1 MNKKQ
6 KKKGNIGKTI
16 SLILCAIIAF
26 MVTLCFS
33 DSVAAATYRFP
44 EYVPINGKL
53 YRLTIRGKNVTDD
66 MLRNATSDN
75 VEHDCMLLV
84 EGTLDCQKGYNVS
97 FENVAKNGI
106 LRNDGTLVVCPDD
119 EPRVKL
125 NDIQTSEK
133 MERLGNGLV
142 KVSFQFDTNLLYMRK
157 LNKIT
162 SSSAVD
168 YDLSGKPG
176 TYTPFYGNE
185 FYINEGEDF
194 YVEFYVKEGVDS
206 PCAGVSVGYVRDFDA
221 NYRVN
226 PVLNYTDDNGNNIC
240 QQLKKTCTGDDKN
253 QSCDTVTTGKVPY
266 CFKDYV
272 GVGENYPTRNQI
284 LAQIQ
289 DLNNYKDLFNLKT
302 SQTGGTNLTCSFLD
316 PSVSTNTSSTTGKT
330 QDNYHTFTTRSIL
343 PSTQKNTYY
352 QAVCDE
358 TMEIWYD
365 DPKAVYAGGG
375 FLYNTKVKI
384 TRTCHPEQIK
394 SITKKPKCTYEPSC
408 WGKLHQGD
416 KAAGPNEEFDQC
428 ITTCDGGKYT
438 QSCINSCYEQV
449 YTTPAKS
456 ATYTGQ
462 DNGLISYNSKYNRGI
477 TFIDN
482 FVGYFV
488 DEPNCV
494 VGKTKLSNGKV
505 LSSCKVLETNAGC
518 YGTRAWCYLEHGT
531 QVGFANVCNDTE
543 RCYEVYS
550 SAPGDGCSENPEK
563 DYYDEVMAARNELE
577 RINAE
582 LTTENGVNASYEE
595 EFAKTGVYDDYYK
608 KQQDL
613 DPNVET
619 KLTVSPPASNGTIVI
634 GDTNQDQP
642 LVDSTVR
649 NYPNN
654 YYTSVREQTIHLTQ
668 AYISKQTNQDNTI
681 GSIYRSDTL
690 DCARGDKNDELC
702 LNYYNGGY
710 KYYTN
715 LGAPQVNSWLA
726 WPAYY
731 DNYSGDY
738 SINGYKKN
746 INVNLYDYGTWGQW
760 DFNINCMYGLY
771 NNFIID
777 DDPNGSDPNGG
788 GPNGGGPNGGNGLS
802 NCDPSKDICSGG
814 VQYIYREINLDD
826 AFPNDRNPRWNWT
839 GTLSAVSENNHRLYS
854 GAALPLDRSYLQYNI
869 DPIALTKYIEGNG
882 YDIYDVSS
890 DSSEV
895 DYEFTLTGKNIL
907 NIRKYNDSIEDI
919 NQDGQGNYLDYD
931 QSCFRKTVDGQ
942 DRTICTSNFL
952 DDENYITYS
961 TSGFDATT
969 RKNIAICNNTKN
981 QECFDVSSEN

>member
-1 MNKKQ
+1 MNKRQ

-16 SLILCAIIAF
+16 SLILCAIVTF

-33 DSVAAATYRFP
+33 DSVDAVTYKFP
-44 EYVPINGKL
+44 TYVSVNGHL
-53 YRLTIRGKNVTDD
+53 YRVVTRGANITDD
-66 MLRNATSDN
+66 MLRNVTLDN
-75 VEHDCMLLV
+75 VEYSCMLLK
-84 EGTLDCQKGYNVS
+84 EGTFDCQKGYNIKL
-97 FENVAKNGI
+97 ENVGKNGKLEANNVFTI
-106 LRNDGTLVVCPDD
+106 CPEA
-119 EPRVKL
+119 EPSI
-125 NDIQTSEK
+125 NFNAIQNSEK
-133 MERLGNGLV
+133 MERLGNGQV
-142 KVSFQFDTNLLYMRK
+142 RVSFQFDTNLLYMRK
-157 LNKIT
+157 LNRFT
-162 SSSAVD
+162 AYVNGSTTND
-168 YDLSGKPG
+168 YDISGNPG
-176 TYTPFYGNE
+176 TYTPIYSNE
-185 FYINEGEDF
+185 FYIKEGDDF
-194 YVEFYVKEGVDS
+194 YVEFYVKESSTS

-221 NYRVN
+221 NYRAN

-253 QSCDTVTTGKVPY
+253 QSCDTVTIGKVPY

-272 GVGENYPTRNQI
+272 GVSENYPTRDQI

-343 PSTQKNTYY
+343 PSTKDNTYY

-358 TMEIWYD
+358 TMEVWYD

-394 SITKKPKCTYEPSC
+394 SITKKEKCTYEPSC

-416 KAAGPNEEFDQC
+416 KVAGPNEEFDQC

-449 YTTPAKS
+449 YTTPAKGVN
-456 ATYTGQ
+456 YTGQ

-477 TFIDN
+477 TFIRTPLGE
-482 FVGYFV
+482 FR

-518 YGTRAWCYLEHGT
+518 IGDRAWCYLEHGT
-531 QVGFANVCNDTE
+531 EVGFANVCNDTE

-582 LTTENGVNASYEE
+582 LTTEDGVKGSYKDEL
-595 EFAKTGVYDDYYK
+595 AATGVYDDYYK
-608 KQQDL
+608 QQQDL
-613 DPNVET
+613 KPVVET
-619 KLTVSPPASNGTIVI
+619 KLTISPPVTSSTIVI
-634 GDTNQDQP
+634 GNVDQGAP
-642 LVDSTVR
+642 FAVNR
-649 NYPNN
+649 NYPLN

-681 GSIYRSDTL
+681 GSIYQDKTL
-690 DCARGDKNDELC
+690 DCAHDDKNDELC

-726 WPAYY
+726 WPAYN
-731 DNYSGDY
+731 DKYSGDY

-760 DFNINCMYGLY
+760 DVNINCMYGLY

-777 DDPNGSDPNGG
+777 DSDPDHYCDPNSGCVNGDDDV
-788 GPNGGGPNGGNGLS
+788 LS
-802 NCDPSKDICSGG
+802 NCDPSKDICSKG

-826 AFPNDRNPRWNWT
+826 TFPNDRNPRWNWT

-907 NIRKYNDSIEDI
+907 NIRKYNDSIKDI